1 MDLAKG
7 EREESRLP
15 LPSDQHK
22 PSINVEY
29 EGIRAN

>member
-7 EREESRLP
+7 EREGSRLP
-15 LPSDQHK
+15 LPPDQHK

-29 EGIRAN
+29 EGISAN